1 MAMERLETLLA
12 QWRSTEPETI
22 EIDIIQTD
30 LAYQPRNIILVPFK
44 DRGKEERASEQ
55 HTADLAARLECGGNL
70 EPVLVARIDGM
81 LMLIDG
87 HHRLGAYQKAGRTH
101 IPARIRDSTKRQ
113 AFVVSKAANCD
124 GVKLRM
130 HNEQRREGAWQ
141 YLALKTKRG
150 RQELPKGISLRGIGR
165 TFGVGHNTISLMR
178 RRLLDVNPA
187 DFSPDTCDPCTGWP
201 QWRHVKGNAIRDRFA
216 DVPLEK
222 RRQHL
227 TEKMAARLGKEID
240 NYDEDMFMDALRLLA
255 RGTLDEAIDELA
267 DAFGNFSQAKATL
280 YTMQEG
286 DDGDF

>member
-22 EIDIIQTD
+22 GIDSIQTD
-30 LAYQPRNIILVPFK
+30 AAYQPRNIILVPFK

-165 TFGVGHNTISLMR
+165 TFGVGHNTISLTR
-178 RRLLDVNPA
+178 IFHYPVRFGCDRL
-187 DFSPDTCDPCTGWP
+187 FSRCWWFAPCFLCAHRPDAWISDAIPPFPHRLSTCRGRTVC
-201 QWRHVKGNAIRDRFA
+201 
-216 DVPLEK
+216 
-222 RRQHL
+222 
-227 TEKMAARLGKEID
+227 
-240 NYDEDMFMDALRLLA
+240 AL
-255 RGTLDEAIDELA
+255 
-267 DAFGNFSQAKATL
+267 S
-280 YTMQEG
+280 
-286 DDGDF
+286 